1 MASFWKA
8 NMLWMWQ
15 FLVTEPIV
23 GQLFDMIL
31 LNLMN
36 DKLDLILLSEDVR
49 QWAIEMHVAM

>member
-1 MASFWKA
+1 
-8 NMLWMWQ
+8 MLWMWQ

-36 DKLDLILLSEDVR
+36 DKFDLILLSEDVR